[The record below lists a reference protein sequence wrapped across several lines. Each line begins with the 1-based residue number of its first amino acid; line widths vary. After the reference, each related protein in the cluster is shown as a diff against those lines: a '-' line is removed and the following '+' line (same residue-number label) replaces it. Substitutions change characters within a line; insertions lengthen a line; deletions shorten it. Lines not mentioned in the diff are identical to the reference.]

1 MLSKKDIKLLN
12 KAIIEKDKYKIQVDN
27 DSIILYQVNND
38 SIILYEEKEIE
49 DSNEEFDEYYENFDS
64 FGEDFIVDLLQYLGA
79 DADYC

>member
-1 MLSKKDIKLLN
+1 MLSKKDIKLLI
-12 KAIIEKDKYKIQVDN
+12 KAIIEKDKYKIQVD
-27 DSIILYQVNND
+27 ND

>member
-1 MLSKKDIKLLN
+1 MLSKRDIKLLN
-12 KAIIEKDKYKIQVDN
+12 KAIIEKDKYKIQVD
-27 DSIILYQVNND
+27 ND